1 MLSSPTV
8 LQVVQEAMG
17 KAGVLNYTEVADRAG
32 LHVRT
37 VSGANEK
44 TTVETLRKI
53 AKGLGFELV
62 IRIEPR
68 KTP

>member
-1 MLSSPTV
+1 MSSPTV

-17 KAGVLNYTEVADRAG
+17 KAGVLSYTEVAERAG

-53 AKGLGFELV
+53 FDGLGSDLV
-62 IRIEPR
+62 IGGKRRTAP
-68 KTP
+68 